1 MFWDNVTGIYDI
13 FEKVINKKSKSR
25 FVGTLVKGKIPCVI
39 AVAIK

>member
-25 FVGTLVKGKIPCVI
+25 FVRTLVKGKIPCVI